1 MSDDWKAE
9 LDSAIDKA
17 SAVLRDKQDNL
28 EQRIKEQNKAEAEFE
43 KEIERRRVEADKD
56 IEQQRTSVERQRHE
70 LDEEKCAMQDV
81 HKFQSSQIKLDVG
94 GKHFTTSLSTL
105 TREQDS
111 MLAVMFS
118 GRYELTPNSK
128 GAYFIDRDGTHFRY
142 VLNFLR
148 DGEVYLPIDHGV
160 LVELLREADYYQLSR
175 LSKAIERFLN
185 APKVS
190 KKMANQLLGLTHTN
204 SVCYCSD
211 GTHPTQFT
219 ASLAQM
225 GLASFNRRL
234 ISDVWFSNICFNG
247 TCSFRSSFLRN
258 VHFFQCCFRS
268 TLDFTGAELCDVS
281 FQCCCG
287 IAPERFIF
295 TGVKRTRV
303 HFDPG
308 VAEKLVF
315 T

>member
-1 MSDDWKAE
+1 
-9 LDSAIDKA
+9 
-17 SAVLRDKQDNL
+17 
-28 EQRIKEQNKAEAEFE
+28 
-43 KEIERRRVEADKD
+43 
-56 IEQQRTSVERQRHE
+56 
-70 LDEEKCAMQDV
+70 MQDV

-94 GKHFTTSLSTL
+94 GKRFTTSLSTL

-111 MLAVMFS
+111 MLAVMFN
-118 GRYELTPNSK
+118 GRHELTSDSK

-148 DGEVYLPIDHGV
+148 DGEVCLPSDHGV

-190 KKMANQLLGLTHTN
+190 KKMANQLLGLTHTS

-211 GTHPTQFT
+211 GTQFPVSLTQCG
-219 ASLAQM
+219 Q
-225 GLASFNRRL
+225 ASFNSKL
-234 ISDVWFSNICFNG
+234 ISDVWFSNISFSG

-258 VHFFQCCFRS
+258 VHFFQCFFRG
-268 TLDFTGAELCDVS
+268 TLDFTGAELYDVS
-281 FQCCCG
+281 FQCCSG

-295 TGVKRTRV
+295 TGVKGTRV
-303 HFDPG
+303 YFDPG
-308 VAEKLVF
+308 VAEELVF